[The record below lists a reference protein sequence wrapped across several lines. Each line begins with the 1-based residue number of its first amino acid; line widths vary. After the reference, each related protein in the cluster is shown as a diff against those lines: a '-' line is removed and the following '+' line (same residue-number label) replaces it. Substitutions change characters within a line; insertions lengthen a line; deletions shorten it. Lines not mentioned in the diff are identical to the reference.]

1 MHFLDMNKIKILAI
15 SGSLSKKSS
24 NAQVLQ
30 YIAGM
35 IDDDTEFILSD
46 SIRELPHFNPE
57 LDTDPLPVTVQQFRK
72 QLKEANAVLICTP
85 EYAFGVPGALKNALD
100 WTVSSGEF
108 VNKPLA
114 LITASLSGEKAQAAL
129 LQTFTALSANITAER
144 TLLLSFIRSKLD
156 ESGNFKNKADEEAVK
171 KVVASLKECALL

>member
-1 MHFLDMNKIKILAI
+1 MNEIKILAI

-30 YIAGM
+30 NIVM
-35 IDDDTEFILSD
+35 LLDNDTQFILSD

-57 LDTDPLPVTVQQFRK
+57 LDTDPSLAAVEKFRQ
-72 QLKEANAVLICTP
+72 QLKDADAVLICTP

-129 LQTFTALSANITAER
+129 LQTFTALSANINPDT

-156 ESGNFKNKADEEAVK
+156 EQGNFKNKADETAVK
-171 KVVASLKECALL
+171 NVLDSLKKIVAQKK

>member
-1 MHFLDMNKIKILAI
+1 MNKIRILAI
-15 SGSLSKKSS
+15 PGSLSKNSS
-24 NAQVLQ
+24 NAQVLH
-30 YIAGM
+30 YISQQLDED
-35 IDDDTEFILSD
+35 IEFILTD

-57 LDTDPLPVTVQQFRK
+57 LDTDPAPAAVTTFRQQLRD
-72 QLKEANAVLICTP
+72 ADAVLICTP

-129 LQTFTALSANITAER
+129 LQTFTALSANITPER

-156 ESGNFKNKADEEAVK
+156 EQGKFKNRTDEEAVN
-171 KVVASLKECALL
+171 KVTRSLIETVSI

>member
-1 MHFLDMNKIKILAI
+1 MNKIKILAI
-15 SGSLSKKSS
+15 SGSLSKNSS

-30 YIAGM
+30 FISQRF
-35 IDDDTEFILSD
+35 DEDVQFILSD
-46 SIRELPHFNPE
+46 TIRELPHFNPE
-57 LDTDPLPVTVQQFRK
+57 LDTAPSPAAVAKFRQQ
-72 QLKEANAVLICTP
+72 LNEADAVLICTP

-129 LQTFTALSANITAER
+129 LQTFTALSARISAET
-144 TLLLSFIRSKLD
+144 TLLLSFIRSKLN
-156 ESGNFKNKADEEAVK
+156 ENGEFKNKEDEQAVV
-171 KVVASLKECALL
+171 KVIESLKEVAVSK

>member
-1 MHFLDMNKIKILAI
+1 MNKIKILAI
-15 SGSLSKKSS
+15 SGSLSSKSS
-24 NAQVLQ
+24 NMQVLQ
-30 YIAGM
+30 YIAQLPGTG
-35 IDDDTEFILSD
+35 IEFRLSD

-57 LDTDPLPVTVQQFRK
+57 LDIEPVPVAVLHFRE
-72 QLKEANAVLICTP
+72 QLKNADAVLLCTP
-85 EYAFGVPGALKNALD
+85 EYAFGVRGALKNALD

-129 LQTFTALSANITAER
+129 LQTFTALSANITPAT

-156 ESGNFKNKADEEAVK
+156 ESGNFKNKADEDAVK
-171 KVVASLKECALL
+171 KVIESLKKSVLP

>member
-1 MHFLDMNKIKILAI
+1 MNKVKILAI
-15 SGSLSKKSS
+15 SGSLSKRSS

-30 YIAGM
+30 YISQLFDQD
-35 IDDDTEFILSD
+35 IQFILSD

-57 LDTDPLPVTVQQFRK
+57 LDTDPVPVAVEKFRQ
-72 QLKEANAVLICTP
+72 QLKNADAILICTP
-85 EYAFGVPGALKNALD
+85 EYAYGVPGALKNALD

-129 LQTFTALSANITAER
+129 LQTFTALSADITPER

-156 ESGNFKNKADEEAVK
+156 ELGRFKNKVDEDAVR
-171 KVVASLKECALL
+171 KVIVSLKESVAK